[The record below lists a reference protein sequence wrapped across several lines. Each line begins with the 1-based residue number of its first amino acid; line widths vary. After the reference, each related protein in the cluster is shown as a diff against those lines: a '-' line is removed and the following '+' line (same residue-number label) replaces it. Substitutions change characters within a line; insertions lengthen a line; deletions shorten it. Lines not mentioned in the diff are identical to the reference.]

1 MIREIVGKL
10 WDVMIDQI
18 VLHIL
23 TRDEPATQLREL
35 SAEEKSKELISR
47 KFIPARVNVNFIRC

>member
-18 VLHIL
+18 VLHIQ

-47 KFIPARVNVNFIRC
+47 KLIPARVNVNFTRC